1 MFMRCGNNIKYL
13 LIILVKMV
21 IIDEKAKAVMRL
33 RMFEYN
39 SYKDRKWDIE
49 IVNYL
54 SAIHEA
60 KGRQQLYLKQKEASL
75 ERLVEIAKIQSTE
88 SSNAIEG
95 IRTTETRLK
104 QLMSEKTAPRNR
116 DEREILGYRDAL
128 NVVHESFEYIPL
140 TPNYILQLHKI
151 MFSHTDSGHGGQFK
165 NVQNYI
171 RATRNDGSSFILFT
185 PLAPWETKEAMQQLC
200 DAFNIAIGEGVVDP
214 LILIPA
220 FIHDLLCIHPFIDG
234 NGRMSRLLTT
244 LLLYRS
250 GYYVGRY
257 ISLEAQI
264 ARAKDYYYDALEQSQ
279 NGWHEQKDD
288 PTPFIK
294 YILGTII
301 SAYRDFEDRVN
312 LVEEKQP
319 AIEIVRGAVM
329 LKIGK
334 FKKADICELCPSL
347 SAASVERSLKTLC
360 KSGEIEMLGSGRST
374 CYVRKSL

>member
-1 MFMRCGNNIKYL
+1 M
-13 LIILVKMV
+13 
-21 IIDEKAKAVMRL
+21 
-33 RMFEYN
+33 
-39 SYKDRKWDIE
+39 
-49 IVNYL
+49 
-54 SAIHEA
+54 
-60 KGRQQLYLKQKEASL
+60 
-75 ERLVEIAKIQSTE
+75 
-88 SSNAIEG
+88 
-95 IRTTETRLK
+95 
-104 QLMSEKTAPRNR
+104 
-116 DEREILGYRDAL
+116 
-128 NVVHESFEYIPL
+128 VHESFEYIPL

-165 NVQNYI
+165 NLQNYI
-171 RATRNDGSSFILFT
+171 RATRNDGSSFILFI

-200 DAFNIAIGEGVVDP
+200 DAFNMAIGEGIVDP

-220 FIHDLLCIHPFIDG
+220 FIHDFLCIHPFIDG

-264 ARAKDYYYDALEQSQ
+264 ARTKDYYYDALEQSQ

-347 SAASVERSLKTLC
+347 SAASVERSLKALC

-374 CYVRKSL
+374 CYVRKNL